1 MIVNLGCAAAFACGL
16 YAVLTRRDLIAIVAG
31 SELMLGAANVQVLA
45 LTLLRGGDGAGAS
58 GFALLVI
65 VVAAAEAAVALA
77 LVVGAWR
84 RARRARIDE
93 FGEVAG

>member
-1 MIVNLGCAAAFACGL
+1 MILNVGCAAAFALGF

-31 SELMLGAANVQVLA
+31 SELMLGAANVQVLTLA
-45 LTLLRGGDGAGAS
+45 LARGGDGAAVS

-65 VVAAAEAAVALA
+65 VIAAAEAAIALA
-77 LVVGAWR
+77 LVVTAWR
-84 RARRARIDE
+84 RGHRARIDE